1 MMPQQ
6 RAAARISKRAG
17 AAGFLGTLIEYFEFA
32 SYGLLMI
39 VIAPQ
44 FFPSHSQATSIL
56 SGLLVFATAYV
67 VRPLGGI
74 FFGWVGDRRGRK
86 VALIATVVPMGA
98 ASVVLG
104 LLPTYATVGVI
115 APILLVIV
123 RLVQGFSAGGEI
135 IGAATYVAESAPK
148 RRRGFYAALT
158 PIGSNTGVGLAGV
171 VAGVIALSTTSA
183 QMEAWGWRIPFLLCL
198 PLTLITLWVRAGLED
213 SPEFEKMV
221 EKSEITKAP
230 FLTAVRAMPANIAR
244 VAVFALVTNL
254 IGAVGSTYMAI
265 HLISDIGMKQADVFL
280 LMGLM
285 QAVTIGG
292 MLLSGRLSDRIGK
305 PRMLSIGFTVSLIVA
320 VPVFWV
326 IDTAPGIG
334 VLAVLIAVWQFAVG
348 LQAPPMFGI
357 FTEMFPRHI
366 RYSAVAFG
374 YSIGVI
380 FGAGLTPYASQ
391 LLAKTGSSFAPA
403 YLVVAASAAGLVV
416 LYFSRR
422 ISNYFNDADRD
433 SENGVTARPPDD
445 LIERDRTSMT

>member
-1 MMPQQ
+1 MPQQ
-6 RAAARISKRAG
+6 PEAARISRRAG

-44 FFPSHSQATSIL
+44 FFPSNNEATSVL
-56 SGLLVFATAYV
+56 SGLLVFATAYI

-74 FFGWVGDRRGRK
+74 FFGWIGDRQGRK

-104 LLPTYATVGVI
+104 LLPTYATIGVA
-115 APILLVIV
+115 APILLIAV

-135 IGAATYVAESAPK
+135 VGASTYVAESAPK
-148 RRRGFYAALT
+148 LRRGFYAALT
-158 PIGSNTGVGLAGV
+158 PMGSNTGVGLAGV
-171 VAGVIALSTTSA
+171 VAGVIALSTTA
-183 QMEAWGWRIPFLLCL
+183 EQMQTWGWRIPFLLCL
-198 PLTLITLWVRAGLED
+198 PLTVITLWVRAGLED
-213 SPEFEKMV
+213 SPEFEDMV

-244 VAVFALVTNL
+244 VAVFALVANL
-254 IGAVGSTYMAI
+254 IGAVGSTYMVI
-265 HLISDIGMKQADVFL
+265 HLIADIGMKQAEVFL
-280 LMGLM
+280 LMGVM

-305 PRMLSIGFTVSLIVA
+305 TQMLSIGFAISLIVA
-320 VPVFWV
+320 VPIFWM

-334 VLAVLIAVWQFAVG
+334 VLAVLIAVWQFACG
-348 LQAPPMFGI
+348 LQSPPMFGI
-357 FTEMFPRHI
+357 FTEMFPRNI

-391 LLAKTGSSFAPA
+391 LLAETGSSFAPA
-403 YLVVAASAAGLVV
+403 YLVVAASAAGLIV
-416 LYFSRR
+416 LFYSRT
-422 ISNYFNDADRD
+422 IGNYFNDADRGAV
-433 SENGVTARPPDD
+433 GVLPSRA
-445 LIERDRTSMT
+445 LEVE